1 MQPQNLSLVY
11 LSSQRLHDRRTKRVT
26 LFDRTGIGL
35 RRIQLSLHQLTI
47 RFPVEARA
55 KRFNILYRLN
65 RLGRKNPRKF
75 WICQSI
81 ATAERICVMHI
92 GIIALICKSVGH
104 LKTGNRSLRK
114 AAFPDDTLG
123 QHEDPGASIV
133 SGNRSAQST
142 AATTDNQYIGLK
154 NLIYMFPCCHALA
167 ILKISYSEL
176 QGKINSL
183 MISEQLSLMIKV
195 SKKI

>member
-65 RLGRKNPRKF
+65 
-75 WICQSI
+75 
-81 ATAERICVMHI
+81 
-92 GIIALICKSVGH
+92 
-104 LKTGNRSLRK
+104 
-114 AAFPDDTLG
+114 
-123 QHEDPGASIV
+123 
-133 SGNRSAQST
+133 
-142 AATTDNQYIGLK
+142 
-154 NLIYMFPCCHALA
+154 ALA

-176 QGKINSL
+176 QGEINSL